1 LKEKY
6 GGKIYFWKKLLINTV
21 FSFPDPVNEVAARF
35 VASIVLI
42 LTVII
47 IIFDIKWL
55 QFILAYG
62 FLARVL
68 TGPTLSP
75 IGLLATKLLVPL
87 FGNHNIPVAGAP
99 KRFAQFVGLIFSIG
113 ALVLTYIFGLWEI
126 ARGLLIILASFA
138 FFESVLGFC
147 AGCFVYRYLIRWGL
161 VHQCECEQCAN
172 LS

>member
-1 LKEKY
+1 MVVNSISENKS
-6 GGKIYFWKKLLINTV
+6 LINRV
-21 FSFPDPVNEVAARF
+21 FNFPDPVNEVAARF
-35 VASIVLI
+35 VAGMVLI

-55 QFILAYG
+55 QFILVYG

-75 IGLLATKLLVPL
+75 IGLLATKVLVPL
-87 FGNHNIPVAGAP
+87 FGSRNIPVAGAP
-99 KRFAQFVGLIFSIG
+99 KRFAQFVGLIFSMG
-113 ALVLTYIFGLWEI
+113 SLVLTYIFGLWEV

-161 VHQCECEQCAN
+161 VHQCECEHCAN
-172 LS
+172 LG